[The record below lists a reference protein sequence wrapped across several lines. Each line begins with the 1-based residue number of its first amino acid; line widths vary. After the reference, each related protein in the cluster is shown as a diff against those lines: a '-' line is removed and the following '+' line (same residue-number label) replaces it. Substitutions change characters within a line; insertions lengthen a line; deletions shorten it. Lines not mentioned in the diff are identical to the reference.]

1 MGIGQAALAVEGLS
15 NCLVG
20 EWYTGVERFD
30 QETRA
35 GVYSEYPRVIPLLLA
50 EGRWADAADRPS
62 CVGVNQACYQAE
74 D

>member
-35 GVYSEYPRVIPLLLA
+35 GAYSEYPRVIPLLLA
-50 EGRWADAADRPS
+50 EERDDGQTPQTVLLVWM
-62 CVGVNQACYQAE
+62 
-74 D
+74 